1 MILNFSVRIRNSRM
15 SSLLSTVNSP
25 TDLKKLKIDDL
36 PGLAGEIRE
45 LILDVVS
52 ANGGH
57 LGANLGAVEFTIAL
71 HYVFDSPRD
80 RMVFDVSHQIY
91 THKILT
97 GRKDRFPTIRKGGGL
112 SGFASREES
121 DHDCFGA
128 GHACTSL
135 SAALGFATARD
146 LKGQDNHVIAVVGDG
161 AMTGGLAWEG
171 MNQIGASGR
180 DILVILNDNKMSI
193 SRNVGAIS
201 RYLTDI
207 LSDEPYNRLKGE
219 IWKLT
224 GLLPK
229 HEKIRKAVASVE
241 ESLKG
246 FMVPGIVFEKLGL
259 RYFGPIN
266 GHDVKLLVKTLEQIK
281 RLPGPK
287 ILHIATVK
295 GKGYKFAEED
305 SMALHG
311 VSKFDKLTGKSLAL
325 KKSLP
330 YTKVFGE
337 TMLHLG
343 SVNHKIC
350 AITAAMSSGTG
361 LSAFAEKFPE
371 RFFDVGIAEQHGAT
385 FAAGLAAEGMKP
397 YFAVYSTFLQRGY
410 DQILHD
416 VALQKLPVVF
426 CLDRAGLVGDD
437 GPTHHGCFDISYL
450 RAIPGMA
457 IFAPKDGR
465 ELRDSLAL
473 AMTYDDGPLAIRYP
487 RGSIPE
493 ENVDLSFRPLDFGSW
508 ETVRD
513 GGDIAILAVGTMVH
527 YSWRAAD
534 MLDRDGISTRVVNC
548 RFVKPMDEKVL
559 LEVFS
564 RFERIVT
571 VCEGV
576 LGGGFGEGVQSWAAA
591 HGFRDKIIRSIGI
604 PDRFIPHGSRESL
617 LHSIGLDSEG
627 IAMSVLET
635 HQKKKTRPGSRKTR

>member
-1 MILNFSVRIRNSRM
+1 MSNF
-15 SSLLSTVNSP
+15 LSTVNSP
-25 TDLKKLKIDDL
+25 EDLKKLSINDL
-36 PGLAGEIRE
+36 PDLAAEIRE

-80 RMVFDVSHQIY
+80 RTVFDVSHQIY

-97 GRKDRFPTIRKGGGL
+97 GRKDRFPTIRKEGGL

-121 DHDCFGA
+121 EHDSFGA

-135 SAALGFATARD
+135 SAALGLATARD
-146 LKGQDNHVIAVVGDG
+146 LRGRDNHVIAVLGDG
-161 AMTGGLAWEG
+161 ALTGGLAWEG
-171 MNQIGASGR
+171 LNQIGASGR

-193 SRNVGAIS
+193 SKNVGAIS

-207 LSDEPYNRLKGE
+207 LSDEPYNRLKTE

-229 HEKIRKAVASVE
+229 REKLRNAVASVE

-246 FMVPGIVFEKLGL
+246 FIVPGIVFEKLGL
-259 RYFGPIN
+259 RYFGPID
-266 GHDVKLLVKTLEQIK
+266 GHNIKLLVKTLEQIK

-311 VSKFDKLTGKSLAL
+311 VSKFDKMTGKSLAL

-343 SVNHKIC
+343 AINDRIC

-361 LSAFAEKFPE
+361 LAAFARKFPD

-410 DQILHD
+410 DQVLHD

-450 RAIPGMA
+450 RSIPGMA
-457 IFAPKDGR
+457 IIAPKDGR

-473 AMTYDDGPLAIRYP
+473 AMSSNDGPMAIRYP
-487 RGSIPE
+487 RGSVPE
-493 ENVDLSFRPLDFGSW
+493 ENVEFGFRPLEFGTW
-508 ETVRD
+508 ETVRE
-513 GGDIAILAVGTMVH
+513 GEDIAILAVGTMV
-527 YSWRAAD
+527 YNSWKAAD
-534 MLDRDGISTRVVNC
+534 MLERDGISARVVNC
-548 RFVKPMDEKVL
+548 RFVKPMDEEML
-559 LEVFS
+559 LDVFG
-564 RFERIVT
+564 RFDKIVT
-571 VCEGV
+571 ACEGV
-576 LGGGFGEGVQSWAAA
+576 LGGGFGEGVQAWAAA
-591 HGFRDKIIRSIGI
+591 NGFRDKIIRSLGI
-604 PDRFIPHGSRESL
+604 PDEFIPHGSRDSL
-617 LHSIGLDSEG
+617 LQSLGLDSEG

-635 HQKKKTRPGSRKTR
+635 HQKEKSRPGSRKTR

>member
-1 MILNFSVRIRNSRM
+1 M

-25 TDLKKLKIDDL
+25 LDLKKLKIDDL
-36 PGLAGEIRE
+36 PKLAAEIRE

-57 LGANLGAVEFTIAL
+57 LGANLGAVEFTVAL

-91 THKILT
+91 AHKILT
-97 GRKDRFPTIRKGGGL
+97 GRKDRFPTIRKENGL
-112 SGFASREES
+112 SGFANREES
-121 DHDCFGA
+121 EYDCFGA

-135 SAALGFATARD
+135 SAALGLATARD

-161 AMTGGLAWEG
+161 ALTGGLAWEG

-193 SRNVGAIS
+193 SKNVGAIS

-207 LSDEPYNRLKGE
+207 LSDEPYNKLKAE

-229 HEKIRKAVASVE
+229 RERIRKAVASVE

-266 GHDVKLLVKTLEQIK
+266 GHDIKLLVKTLEQIK
-281 RLPGPK
+281 KLPGPK

-311 VSKFDKLTGKSLAL
+311 VSKFDKMTGKSLAL

-343 SVNHKIC
+343 GMNDEIC
-350 AITAAMSSGTG
+350 AITAAMTSGTG
-361 LSAFAEKFPE
+361 LTAFARKFPD
-371 RFFDVGIAEQHGAT
+371 RFFDVGIAEQHGVT
-385 FAAGLAAEGMKP
+385 FSAGLAVEGMKP

-410 DQILHD
+410 DQVLHD
-416 VALQKLPVVF
+416 VALQKLPVVL

-450 RAIPGMA
+450 RAIPGMV

-473 AMTYDDGPLAIRYP
+473 AMTYDDGPIAIRYP
-487 RGSIPE
+487 RGSVPE
-493 ENVDLSFRPLDFGSW
+493 EDVDFGFRPLEFGTW

-513 GGDIAILAVGTMVH
+513 GDDIAILAVGTMV
-527 YSWRAAD
+527 YNSWKAAD
-534 MLDRDGISTRVVNC
+534 MLEKDGINVRVVNC
-548 RFVKPMDEKVL
+548 RFVKPMDDEMLK
-559 LEVFS
+559 EIFGK
-564 RFERIVT
+564 FDRIVT

-576 LGGGFGEGVQSWAAA
+576 LGGGFGEGVQSWVAAN
-591 HGFRDKIIRSIGI
+591 GFKGKIIRSLGI
-604 PDRFIPHGSRESL
+604 PDKFISHGNRESL
-617 LHSIGLDSEG
+617 LQSLGLDSEG

-635 HQKKKTRPGSRKTR
+635 HQIEKSGPVSRKLRKTR